1 MSQNM
6 SEKSKE
12 SAELEV
18 AEPKVL
24 SSEELESRHI
34 QGPPTYWGY
43 EGHSGYRPNSLR
55 ETIASVDGCPQR
67 VKPST
72 STKLP

>member
-34 QGPPTYWGY
+34 LGPPTYWGY
-43 EGHSGYRPNSLR
+43 EGHPGYKPNSSRVPLMFLDGFP
-55 ETIASVDGCPQR
+55 ETEE
-67 VKPST
+67 PST